1 MGPPEE
7 ENDAITFDFT
17 MGDSEAAEHRS
28 HCVLATSPPATFEDA
43 RGLSFSYRA
52 SGIYRFDVQLRDR
65 NPRAVDGI
73 EPWRESVKTS
83 TEWRH
88 AYFSFDELHSYAP
101 DSDGRFDPEE
111 VVGLA
116 FYLDTTTVRPGVSG
130 RIWIR
135 GLRIH
140 PR

>member
-1 MGPPEE
+1 M
-7 ENDAITFDFT
+7 
-17 MGDSEAAEHRS
+17 
-28 HCVLATSPPATFEDA
+28 
-43 RGLSFSYRA
+43 
-52 SGIYRFDVQLRDR
+52 
-65 NPRAVDGI
+65 DGI